1 VSAAPIPAGPGP
13 APQPSFEGQV
23 VAVTGGSRGI
33 GRSVVGAFAR
43 AGADVVLNYASNRA
57 AAEAAAEDVRAAGR
71 RCTLVEG
78 SVADPRLAE
87 AVCRS
92 ALGTFGRIDVL
103 VNNAG
108 ISRDGNV
115 MMLSDAAWQEVL
127 GVNLS
132 GTFFCCRAVLPA
144 MIAQGGGVIL
154 NMTSTAGLKGRAG
167 QVTYA
172 ATKGAVIGLTKS
184 LAQEY
189 GRHGVRVNAIAPGFV
204 ETEMVAGLLAR
215 PGTSQA
221 FLEATPLGRFGQPDD
236 VASAALYLASPA
248 SAYVTGHVLLVNG
261 GLFM

>member
-1 VSAAPIPAGPGP
+1 VSALPRAAPGP
-13 APQPSFEGQV
+13 SFDGQV
-23 VAVTGGSRGI
+23 VVVTGGSRGI
-33 GRSVVGAFAR
+33 GRSVVLAFAR
-43 AGADVVLNYASNRA
+43 AGAHVVLNYANNRA
-57 AAEAAAEDVRAAGR
+57 AAESAAEEVRAAGQC
-71 RCTLVEG
+71 CTLVPG

-87 AVCRS
+87 ALRDA
-92 ALGTFGRIDVL
+92 ALADFGRIDVL

-115 MMLSDAAWQEVL
+115 MMLSDAVWQEVL

-144 MIAQGGGVIL
+144 MMAQGRGVIL
-154 NMTSTAGLKGRAG
+154 NMTSTAGVKGRAG
-167 QVTYA
+167 QVNYA

-189 GRHGVRVNAIAPGFV
+189 GRHGIRVNAIAPGFV

-215 PGTSQA
+215 PGASRA
-221 FLEATPLGRFGQPDD
+221 FLDATPLGRFGRPDD
-236 VASAALYLASPA
+236 VADAALYLASPS